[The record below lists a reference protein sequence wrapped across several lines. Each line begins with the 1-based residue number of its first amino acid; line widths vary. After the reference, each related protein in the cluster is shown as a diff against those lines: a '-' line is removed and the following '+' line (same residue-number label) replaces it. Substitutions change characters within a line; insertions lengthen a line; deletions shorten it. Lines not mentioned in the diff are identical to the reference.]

1 MFGFAGECADF
12 AGGRVFQVLGCASC
26 KQQFFIIF
34 FVGTLKV
41 GCSCR
46 PQLHTLPHR
55 GSWAQMNHQAEDKV
69 AVLLCDSFMTCLW
82 LKISGT
88 LSQASMLLSCI
99 GQPDLVLNV
108 MGMLRPLELR
118 LHG

>member
-34 FVGTLKV
+34 FVGTLKA